1 MHHTRTVISH
11 PQPITPGMQP
21 RHEQSLNTSIAG
33 FSRHLI
39 GKKPRQDSSTNWY
52 SESIRLIL
60 APILF
65 LFVGWC
71 FFYPAANAQV
81 GISLNVDANPNPSI
95 ADWVNRSELAILTVT
110 NTNPALEGQEYR
122 IVVRVSLDGST
133 VVETNPSRVPTQR
146 LPMGAD
152 VFLADEVI
160 PYDAL
165 EFSGNFGNRV
175 LQSGML
181 PAGMYSFCL
190 NLVDMNNNII
200 STPREVCRPMNI
212 TSYQPPEL
220 IYPPANTRLTST
232 DLQGSLFTWSPI
244 TPAPPADMGVKYV
257 VVVTEV
263 RPGQSPS
270 QALFANYPFIEAEV
284 FGTTQMLWPPDADI
298 PNDTTAFVWG
308 VKALTF
314 DDKPYQTQ
322 NAGFASFNGFT
333 VVPSAPMIATRTV
346 ELPAKVAPDTKN
358 GDEIIPKAGEEDDPE
373 EEDEAITPK
382 AGNDDEE
389 EQDPFIP
396 GMLAATDTIYAGLNG
411 EFEVIASN
419 ITGAN
424 GIFSG
429 EGSVYVDW
437 LKARIEVAFDSIQVD
452 QDRRLMEGEIVAVQ
466 HESAPEYP
474 VEWGLEAVA
483 GLPFTNQVANQ
494 VVNWVE
500 NTTGQTI
507 PFNGMQEYTTPVKV
521 PLGVVFP
528 DGNELAITDMA
539 FQSNKSEFNMI
550 AAKTVPPGWGT
561 DRLGFRSKDIR
572 FHPTTIEMP
581 PGRIE
586 LVEDITMGNI
596 NNKIQLQFK
605 APTANNLGCYIEW
618 NEDGFS
624 EYGVELGAL
633 FSREWLIPS
642 PDDDPDK
649 KVAASLSVQ
658 VDDWNKLIL
667 GGTLEKAEI
676 VGAKGMTILADSMY
690 LDLSF
695 DLNPPGITFPENFP
709 GDTIETFR
717 GFYMKTLEVEMPE
730 GWKTFD
736 DNAPKISMQDMIINH
751 TGITFKAL
759 VTSVLQFPDAK
770 VADLV
775 ASIDT
780 VHVEMVAST
789 LTEGG
794 IKGRIG
800 LPLSKKDSIQ
810 NPLQYTALFA
820 NPQGGNAG
828 KSFQLTVEPTGPIEA
843 HLLKGQLELSPNSNI
858 TLFVGEESSTF
869 DIDLHGTF
877 GWSNVSLG
885 PVQNVNLGLQFQGLG
900 FSYDS
905 ADEEN
910 MGFQIGSWA
919 FASQQKFMANFPVTI
934 DNIGY
939 TMLPAQQ
946 GQLLRGRVNFDVL
959 FNLSEDIGGMTQLGV
974 EMAMLDDTDGQKF
987 YPQYIGT
994 SLDSINIQANLAAVN
1009 IVGAI
1014 GLRSEDPVFG
1024 NGFIGTL
1031 QADFKAAGIQASAL
1045 AEFGNTTYQNNNQLY
1060 RYWRVEADVVLP
1072 PPGVVFLPGL
1082 AFRGF
1087 GGGAYYNMEA
1097 TLSGTSYSFT
1107 PLKSQLGFQ
1116 AKGVIATTPSEEGF
1130 NADVT
1135 LAGEFNQNT
1144 NGLTYVAFTG
1154 DFWIGAELN
1163 AASRAEAIVDG
1174 SLGVTYNFPDKHFN
1188 MFANVNVD
1196 APPLSTPSPVGL
1208 VLDING
1214 TTNQW
1219 FFKFGEPANPNT
1231 VSILGAN
1238 LYAYL
1243 MFGNA
1248 IPTPSGFTP
1257 AFSSAYHNAVG
1268 QYPGAGSI
1276 GSGGIGQH
1284 TNTGSGFATGLGFM
1298 FDHTTEFS
1306 VPCGVCVGDFFAGFN
1321 LGAGAELH
1329 LAFLN
1334 YSGSCAGNNPIGING
1349 WRANGGLG
1357 FYATAGAYVRR
1368 EGGLGNKTWQIA
1380 DLAAGAWIYG
1390 EFPNPYYAAGAVS
1403 GHAYVFNVINVH
1415 FHKEFEVGTACTND
1429 PAGTSVTVTPGDVAA
1444 DQQDKL
1450 VQYIKPPN
1458 MFNYPTD
1465 APLAVK
1471 YGLEPG
1477 EVFDVAEQ
1485 QADGTIVMRTFKM
1498 EKSVSLQ
1505 EEQPNGGWSPVMIN
1519 NTTNVLGEYLY
1530 TTIQQLSG
1538 VDGGFAPAGPV
1549 DDIGGG
1555 SSGTAGT
1562 GSAPSHLG
1570 PSGGAIFNLINL
1582 GGIQVSPG
1590 LTAPPT
1596 GGQTGGGT
1604 GTTPGMDMSKTPS
1617 LPYPPV
1623 PSPPNYGDLPPTP
1636 GPPVNNLKED
1646 TNYTFTVTATL
1657 KEYLNGNW
1665 MDALTKEG
1673 NPVTETVVKTF
1684 STGAMQPVT
1693 GTQLPAQSF

>member
-1 MHHTRTVISH
+1 MYHTKTVNPTPLSTAHHMLSRDNPSTARTSH
-11 PQPITPGMQP
+11 AM
-21 RHEQSLNTSIAG
+21 
-33 FSRHLI
+33 HLI
-39 GKKPRQDSSTNWY
+39 RATM
-52 SESIRLIL
+52 
-60 APILF
+60 F
-65 LFVGWC
+65 FFFVGWFLC
-71 FFYPAANAQV
+71 QPAAHAQV
-81 GISLNVDANPNPSI
+81 SISLNVDANPNPYI

-122 IVVRVSLDGST
+122 IVVRVSLDGNT
-133 VVETNPSRVPTQR
+133 VVETNPSKVSSQR
-146 LPMGAD
+146 LPLGAD

-165 EFSGNFGNRV
+165 EFSGNYGNRV

-232 DLQGSLFTWSPI
+232 EMQGSLFTWSPV
-244 TPAPPADMGVKYV
+244 TPAPPADLGVKYLV
-257 VVVTEV
+257 VVSEV

-270 QALFANYPFIEAEV
+270 QAFFANYPFIEEEV

-298 PNDTTAFVWG
+298 PNDTTAYVWG

-314 DDKPYQTQ
+314 DDQPYHTQ
-322 NAGFASFNGFT
+322 NAGFASFSAFT

-346 ELPAKVAPDTKN
+346 ETPTEPVPKKQE
-358 GDEIIPKAGEEDDPE
+358 GDEVIPKAGEEEDPDE
-373 EEDEAITPK
+373 EEEITPK
-382 AGNDDEE
+382 AGEE
-389 EQDPFIP
+389 EEEEEPVVL
-396 GMLAATDTIYAGLNG
+396 GMLAVNDTIYAGLNG

-419 ITGAN
+419 ITGEEGA
-424 GIFSG
+424 FSG
-429 EGSVYVDW
+429 QGSVYVDW
-437 LKARIEVAFDSIQVD
+437 LKARIEVTFDSIQVD
-452 QDRRLMEGEIVAVQ
+452 PDRRLIEGKVVAVQ
-466 HESAPEYP
+466 HESAPVYP
-474 VEWGLEAVA
+474 LEWGLEAVA
-483 GLPFTNQVANQ
+483 GLPYTNQVANQ
-494 VVNWVE
+494 VVNWIE

-507 PFNGMQEYTTPVKV
+507 PFNGLQEYTTPVKV

-528 DGNELAITDMA
+528 DGNELAITEIA

-561 DRLGFRSKDIR
+561 DRLGFRAKDIR

-586 LVEDITMGNI
+586 LVEDITMGNV

-624 EYGVELGAL
+624 EYGLELAAL
-633 FSREWLIPS
+633 FTREWLIPS
-642 PDDDPDK
+642 PDDDPEK
-649 KVAASLSVQ
+649 KVSASLSVQ
-658 VDDWNKLIL
+658 VDDWNRLIF

-676 VGAKGMTILADSMY
+676 VGARGMTILADSMY

-695 DLNPPGITFPENFP
+695 DVNPPGMIFPANFP

-717 GFYMKTLEVEMPE
+717 GFYMKNLEVEMPE

-736 DNAPKISMQDMIINH
+736 DNAPKIAVQNVIINH
-751 TGITFKAL
+751 TGLTMKAL
-759 VTSVLQFPDAK
+759 ATSVLQFPNAK

-780 VHVEMVAST
+780 VHVEMVANT

-800 LPLSKKDSIQ
+800 LPVSKKDSIQ
-810 NPLQYTALFA
+810 NPLQYTALFS
-820 NPQGGNAG
+820 NPQDSISA

-858 TLFVGEESSTF
+858 TLFVGEENSTF
-869 DIDLHGTF
+869 DIDLHGSF
-877 GWSNVSLG
+877 GWSNVTLG

-905 ADEEN
+905 ADEDN

-919 FASQQKFMANFPVTI
+919 FASEQKFMANFPVSI

-939 TMLPAQQ
+939 NMLPKQQ

-959 FNLSEDIGGMTQLGV
+959 FNLSEDISGMTQLGV
-974 EMAMLDDTDGQKF
+974 EMALLDDTGGQKF
-987 YPQYIGT
+987 FPQYNGT
-994 SLDSINIQANLAAVN
+994 NLDSINIQANLAAVN
-1009 IVGAI
+1009 IEGAI

-1024 NGFIGTL
+1024 NGFVGSL

-1045 AEFGNTTYQNNNQLY
+1045 AEFGNTAYQNNNQLY

-1097 TLSGTSYSFT
+1097 TLSGTSYSFS

-1116 AKGVIATTPSEEGF
+1116 ARGVIATTPSEDGF

-1154 DFWIGAELN
+1154 DFWVGAELSSQ
-1163 AASRAEAIVDG
+1163 SREEAIVAG
-1174 SLGVTYNFPDKHFN
+1174 ELGVTYNFPDKHFN
-1188 MFANVNVD
+1188 MFANVSVD

-1214 TTNQW
+1214 LTNQW
-1219 FFKFGEPANPNT
+1219 YFKFGEPANPNN

-1243 MFGNA
+1243 MFGNT
-1248 IPTPSGFTP
+1248 IPSPSGFTP
-1257 AFSSAYHNAVG
+1257 AFSNAYHNAVG
-1268 QYPGAGSI
+1268 QYPGGGSI
-1276 GSGGIGQH
+1276 GSGGVGQH

-1298 FDHTTEFS
+1298 FNHTTEFS
-1306 VPCGVCVGDFFAGFN
+1306 LPCNICLGDFFAGFN

-1368 EGGLGNKTWQIA
+1368 EGGLGNKTWQIV

-1403 GHAYVFNVINVH
+1403 GHAYVFDVINVH

-1429 PAGTSVTVTPGDVAA
+1429 PSGTSVTVTPGDVAA

-1471 YGLEPG
+1471 YGLDPD
-1477 EVFDVAEQ
+1477 EVFTVAEQ

-1505 EEQPNGGWSPVMIN
+1505 EEQQNGTWNPVMLN

-1530 TTIQQLSG
+1530 TTIQQLG
-1538 VDGGFAPAGPV
+1538 GIDGGFAPAAPV
-1549 DDIGGG
+1549 GDIGGG
-1555 SSGTAGT
+1555 SSGAAGD
-1562 GSAPSHLG
+1562 GSAPPHLG
-1570 PSGGAIFNLINL
+1570 PSGGAIFNLINM

-1590 LTAPPT
+1590 LIAPPG
-1596 GGQTGGGT
+1596 GGQTGGGP
-1604 GTTPGMDMSKTPS
+1604 GTAPGLDMSKTPS

-1636 GPPVNNLKED
+1636 TPPVNNLKED

-1657 KEYLNGNW
+1657 REYLNGNW
-1665 MDALTKEG
+1665 TDALTKEG
-1673 NPVTETVVKTF
+1673 NPVTETVVKSF
-1684 STGAMQPVT
+1684 STGPMQPIT